1 MNSPGVAQKIYES
14 LGDIKNN
21 NDFERSNKKR
31 AYSQYWDNRRHLSE
45 SISENKIVSKYLSS
59 TYETGK
65 RGYFSRGVYIKY
77 INDYLKFFS
86 SDKIHIIIFENFVK
100 NPNEVIFELFDF
112 LGIDNSR
119 PFVKSKEPSNSS
131 VIWENPI
138 YKFFLNNPHYNKY
151 IPKKFLEDCFSLEEK
166 RIQIQFT

>member
-1 MNSPGVAQKIYES
+1 MKLE
-14 LGDIKNN
+14 
-21 NDFERSNKKR
+21 
-31 AYSQYWDNRRHLSE
+31 
-45 SISENKIVSKYLSS
+45 
-59 TYETGK
+59 

-138 YKFFLNNPHYNKY
+138 YKFFSNNPQYNKY
-151 IPKKFLEDCFSLEEK
+151 IPKNFRRLLFFWKKK